1 MKKVLILACG
11 LLLFTTSCLFG
22 EASPGFSSAD
32 YAGSIEVID
41 ITSGEVTYTDKNA
54 TVSVWIPNIV
64 EPKFDFIFNN
74 MKFADGMPVKLDIKV
89 AGVPFASSISEDEV
103 SINYLFE
110 AENII
115 PTAGDIAYEKYKIG
129 KIWGCI
135 GTSVNIEFTLPSENK
150 RVVFTTT
157 KSEDGTTTKK

>member
-1 MKKVLILACG
+1 MKKFLIFACG
-11 LLLFTTSCLFG
+11 LLLTTSCLFG
-22 EASPGFSSAD
+22 EASPGSSKAD
-32 YAGSIEVID
+32 YTGKMEVID
-41 ITSGEVTYTDKNA
+41 ITSGEVTYSDQNA
-54 TVSVWIPNIV
+54 SVSIWIPNIV

-74 MKFADGMPVKLDIKV
+74 MKFAEAMPVKLDIKI
-89 AGVPFASSISEDEV
+89 AGVPFTSSISEDEV

-129 KIWGCI
+129 RIWGCI
-135 GTSVNIEFTLPSENK
+135 STSVTIEFTMPSENK

-157 KSEDGTTTKK
+157 KNEEGSSTEK